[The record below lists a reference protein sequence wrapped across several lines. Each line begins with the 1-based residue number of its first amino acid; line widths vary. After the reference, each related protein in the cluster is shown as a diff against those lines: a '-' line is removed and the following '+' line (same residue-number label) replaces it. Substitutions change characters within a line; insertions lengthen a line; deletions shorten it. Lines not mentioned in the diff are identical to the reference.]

1 VDCGVRGGAGRVEV
15 VDVGAQAI
23 AIEGEQCVWWVDETV
38 WSRCF
43 RAGALMGV
51 RWESD
56 KSNKTA

>member
-1 VDCGVRGGAGRVEV
+1 VRGGAGRVEV